1 MNISAAEKAK
11 ATISILAMLL
21 VLATLAFLYYE
32 RNKGYSVDDSFIT
45 YRYAYHLMQGDGLV
59 FNLGEKYYG
68 TTAAGYAVVLA
79 GANKITAFFNEGVS
93 TQNVSVA
100 LSTLALLLISFCA
113 YQMAVRRNGYLMP
126 SLLAAIAFA
135 TGVFATVP
143 FNEAA
148 GHETYAFLAGALL
161 GTLLASRGRM
171 LAAGIV
177 IAITTTF
184 RPDAVL
190 FAPIICLAYMC
201 FNRVSLRQ
209 MLMNKQ
215 LLLFAGGFFA
225 IALPWLV
232 FLQSYFGRPFP
243 GTMDAKKAQ
252 ILMGYWPTYDLKTLL
267 QYVLNNLSPAVGLV
281 LAIGTACFIV
291 GLLFGKRNVQPQPV
305 STQNIFIGS
314 CWLAFLLLSVG
325 FYLSINVT
333 FWHWYGI
340 PVVFALA
347 VIAYSG
353 LVAYLPEKD
362 DTTTLGSVIAILL
375 VLGGCALLL
384 IHYGVFKYWANNKNI
399 NPHITA
405 YFETADYLKKIE
417 PEGAVVEMAE
427 PGSFGMRLGSKF
439 MIVDELGLITPN
451 VAKAYLKGDPD
462 YATREYKPKYI
473 VCSWQGSYSACS
485 KPEII
490 SRYTLIGE
498 FDKGFWS
505 QFLKR
510 GARLYR
516 VNE

>member
-1 MNISAAEKAK
+1 MSISAAEKTK
-11 ATISILAMLL
+11 ATVSVLIILL
-21 VLATLAFLYYE
+21 VLATLAVLYYD

-45 YRYAYHLMQGDGLV
+45 YRYAFHLMQGDGLV
-59 FNLGEKYYG
+59 FNLDEKYYG

-79 GANKITAFFNEGVS
+79 GANKITAFFNEGLS

-100 LSTLALLLISFCA
+100 LSALALLLISFCA
-113 YQMAVRRNGYLMP
+113 YQMAVRRNGYLML

-135 TGVFATVP
+135 VGVFATVP
-143 FNEAA
+143 FNEVA

-161 GTLLASRGRM
+161 GTLLASRGKM
-171 LAAGIV
+171 LAAGIA
-177 IAITTTF
+177 IAIATTF

-190 FAPIICLAYMC
+190 FAPIICLAYMF

-209 MLMNKQ
+209 MLINKQ
-215 LLLFAGGFFA
+215 LLLFTGGFFA
-225 IALPWLV
+225 IVLPWLV

-243 GTMDAKKAQ
+243 GTMDAKRAQ

-267 QYVLNNLSPAVGLV
+267 QYVLNNLSLAVGLV
-281 LAIGTACFIV
+281 LAVGTVCFMV
-291 GLLFGKRNVQPQPV
+291 GLFFCKKNDQSESV

-353 LVAYLPEKD
+353 LVAYLPAGD
-362 DTTTLGSVIAILL
+362 GSRMLGSVIAMLL
-375 VLGGCALLL
+375 VLAGCALLL
-384 IHYGVFKYWANNKNI
+384 THYGVIKYWASNQNI

-439 MIVDELGLITPN
+439 VIVDELGLITPN

-473 VCSWQGSYSACS
+473 VCSWQGAYSACS
-485 KPEII
+485 KSEVIAK
-490 SRYTLIGE
+490 YTLIGE

-505 QFLKR
+505 PFLKS

-516 VNE
+516 INE